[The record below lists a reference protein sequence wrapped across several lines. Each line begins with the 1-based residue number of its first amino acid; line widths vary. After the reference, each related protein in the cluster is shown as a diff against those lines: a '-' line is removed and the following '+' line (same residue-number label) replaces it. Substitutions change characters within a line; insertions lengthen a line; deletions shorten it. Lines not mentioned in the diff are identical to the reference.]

1 MHVRWALTF
10 YVTVVAEGAM
20 ATFLWYNLAAMQ
32 SPAATT
38 ASQKDHWNA
47 ADRRTLM
54 VVPGI
59 RACGNVIVVDPIKGT
74 LMLNTA

>member
-1 MHVRWALTF
+1 MHLRWALAF
-10 YVTVVAEGAM
+10 YVTVVAEGAG

-32 SPAATT
+32 SAAATT

-47 ADRRTLM
+47 ADRRKLRVMPETKGM
-54 VVPGI
+54 
-59 RACGNVIVVDPIKGT
+59 GNVLVVDPIKGT